1 MSRNEPPR
9 QRLQKQF
16 PKYWL
21 DRVKLAPPP
30 NLGTEDSSPV
40 DREGRRP
47 NSMGCRP
54 ALAERHDDPQ
64 ALLLAAKALVFCGFP
79 YQRSPLTTVVREA
92 HLGADTHLTVYLS
105 TTEPGVPVPYGAD
118 RALLAWIT
126 TLTYDTGFVT
136 FSSLT
141 DFFEAFRLVR
151 SGVQYR
157 RFEERLQ
164 RLLSLSLS
172 LILRTPG
179 GVSRLNMRPLQ
190 RAFTPRDGVEARR
203 LLAAETRPQLSL
215 LPSDVKRYG
224 ILLDSAFHEY
234 LRNHPVVLPLALMR
248 RFHNRPLFWDAAS
261 YLLYRCWSARTPCV
275 IPWKIVRK
283 QLASV
288 DQLDRRLAL
297 SLNRVADEIRADY
310 PDFPVCF
317 EPGSH
322 DLVVAPFRPSR
333 EHFRP

>member
-1 MSRNEPPR
+1 MAP
-9 QRLQKQF
+9 
-16 PKYWL
+16 
-21 DRVKLAPPP
+21 APPSLLP
-30 NLGTEDSSPV
+30 HPTPTPAV
-40 DREGRRP
+40 DP
-47 NSMGCRP
+47 P
-54 ALAERHDDPQ
+54 DDPKS
-64 ALLLAAKALVFCGFP
+64 LLLAAKALVFCGFP
-79 YQRSPLTTVVREA
+79 YQRNSLTTIVREA

-105 TTEPGVPVPYGAD
+105 TTEPNVPTPYGAD

-136 FSSLT
+136 FTSLT
-141 DFFEAFRLVR
+141 DFFDAFRLAR

-157 RFEERLQ
+157 RFEERLH
-164 RLLSLSLS
+164 RLLSFSLS

-190 RAFTPRDGVEARR
+190 RAYTPRDGVEARR
-203 LLAAETRPQLSL
+203 LLAEETRSQLSL

-224 ILLDSAFHEY
+224 ILLDPAFLEY
-234 LRNHPVVLPLALMR
+234 LRNNPVVLPLALMR
-248 RFHNRPLFWDAAS
+248 RFHNRPLAWDAAS

-275 IPWKIVRK
+275 IPWKIVRR

-310 PDFPVCF
+310 PDFPVRI

-322 DLVVAPFRPSR
+322 DLLVAPFRPPR
-333 EHFRP
+333 EHFRV